1 MDKISFDFKGRTAV
15 VTGGAQGFGLDIT
28 KRLIRSGASV
38 IIWDND
44 QKMVEKAIE
53 DIKSPNLSFNIV
65 DISNYSKVEE
75 CVQEITKQKNIDI
88 LINNAGIT
96 GPTATLWEYDIEMW
110 KKVVDIN
117 LMGTFNCCHTI
128 VPNMIKNNYG
138 RIVNV
143 ASVAG
148 KDGNANASA
157 YSVGKAGA
165 IGLTK
170 SLGKELADKN
180 IAVNAVTPAG
190 AKTRILDQMTKEHV
204 QRMLSKVPRGRFL
217 EVEEF
222 TSLVCWLSSEENT
235 FSTAAV
241 FDISGG
247 RSTY

>member
-1 MDKISFDFKGRTAV
+1 MDKISFDFKGRTAI

-117 LMGTFNCCHTI
+117 LMGTFNCCKTI